1 MGTISRLSLL
11 EISETIDC
19 LCQMRNKLSEYSH
32 ISDHVS
38 KGLKEKLNKEI
49 EKFTNEEKRRWK
61 ILNQD

>member
-1 MGTISRLSLL
+1 
-11 EISETIDC
+11 
-19 LCQMRNKLSEYSH
+19 MRNKLSEYSH